1 MEAPRTTPAMV
12 GAIAALDAIAVEV
25 SSAFEAAGIPTL
37 LLKGASIG
45 RWLYDSAGERVYD
58 DVDLLV
64 RDSQLAP
71 AERTLRAEAFRFVH
85 DDDHGQVWLRGPV
98 NVDLHRRLTGIK
110 APPDQVFERL
120 LADSEWL
127 ELPRGRSDRRLGR
140 YRPHRGL
147 PSART
152 QPLVLHAAQ
161 HGSTWESPPRDL
173 SRALERLPREIV
185 EEAAALAGEFGALE
199 AFAIGLGVVPE
210 GAELRAELGL
220 EPHNHGVDPPVTEGL
235 RRLRSTPGARE
246 KAALVVREVVPTRA
260 YLRAHVPLARRGTLG
275 LWLARI
281 LRPFVLL
288 ARLGPA
294 LVAAR
299 RSKRRHPF

>member
-1 MEAPRTTPAMV
+1 MEASRTTPAKIGV
-12 GAIAALDAIAVEV
+12 IAALDAIAVEV
-25 SSAFEAAGIPTL
+25 SSVFESVGIPTL

-64 RDSQLAP
+64 REGQLAQ
-71 AERTLRAEAFRFVH
+71 AERTLRSEAFRFVH
-85 DDDHGQVWLRGPV
+85 DDDHGQVWQRGPV
-98 NVDLHRRLTGIK
+98 NLDLHRRLTGTE
-110 APPDQVFERL
+110 APPDEVFGRL

-127 ELPRGRSDRRLGR
+127 ELPRGKVRILS
-140 YRPHRGL
+140 PA
-147 PSART
+147 ARMLT
-152 QPLVLHAAQ
+152 LVLHAAQ

-173 SRALERLPREIV
+173 SRALERLPRETV
-185 EEAAALAGEFGALE
+185 EEAVALAGEFGALR
-199 AFAIGLGVVPE
+199 AFAAGLGVVPE

-220 EPHNHGVDPPVTEGL
+220 EPHSHGIDPPVTEGL
-235 RRLRSTPGARE
+235 RRLRSTRGARG
-246 KAALVVREVVPTRA
+246 KAALVFREVVPTRA

-281 LRPFVLL
+281 LRPFLLL

-294 LVAAR
+294 IVATR
-299 RSKRRHPF
+299 RSKRRRPY

>member
-45 RWLYDSAGERVYD
+45 YWLYDSAGERVYD

-127 ELPRGRSDRRLGR
+127 ELPRGRVRV
-140 YRPHRGL
+140 
-147 PSART
+147 PSPPARVLT
-152 QPLVLHAAQ
+152 LVLHAAQ

-185 EEAAALAGEFGALE
+185 EEAAALAAEFGALE
-199 AFAIGLGVVPE
+199 AFATGLGVVPE

-220 EPHNHGVDPPVTEGL
+220 EPHSHGVDPPVTEGL

>member
-12 GAIAALDAIAVEV
+12 GAMAALDAIAVEV

-45 RWLYDSAGERVYD
+45 YWLYDSAGERLYD

-127 ELPRGRSDRRLGR
+127 ELPRGRVRVLS
-140 YRPHRGL
+140 P
-147 PSART
+147 PARVLT
-152 QPLVLHAAQ
+152 LVLHAAQ

-185 EEAAALAGEFGALE
+185 EQAAALAGEFGALE
-199 AFAIGLGVVPE
+199 AFATGLGVVPE
-210 GAELRAELGL
+210 GALLSHDLFEGLFARVGLVTDIELFEEFPARYDG
-220 EPHNHGVDPPVTEGL
+220 PVTMQSWNRPRSATEGGSFASP
-235 RRLRSTPGARE
+235 RVS
-246 KAALVVREVVPTRA
+246 
-260 YLRAHVPLARRGTLG
+260 
-275 LWLARI
+275 
-281 LRPFVLL
+281 
-288 ARLGPA
+288 
-294 LVAAR
+294 
-299 RSKRRHPF
+299 RHACSG